1 MQKNDSEGRTTYD
14 KESSKVKE
22 WYGLGSHFF
31 QIMREREGEF
41 ETQISHGY
49 FVC

>member
-31 QIMREREGEF
+31 SNHERERERER
-41 ETQISHGY
+41 ESLKLR
-49 FVC
+49 